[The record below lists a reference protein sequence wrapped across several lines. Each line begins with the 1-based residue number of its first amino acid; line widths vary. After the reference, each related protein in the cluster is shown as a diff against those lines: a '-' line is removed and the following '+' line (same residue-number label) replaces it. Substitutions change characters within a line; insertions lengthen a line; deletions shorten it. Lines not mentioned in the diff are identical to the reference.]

1 MSDFTTHL
9 AELNR
14 LGFIMPEARG
24 MIANSLLA
32 SDALAQD
39 AQPALSTTASGGIPA
54 FMSAWV
60 DPALIK
66 VAFAPMRA
74 AALLGEVRKG
84 DWVPRPAIFPMI
96 ETTGEVS
103 SYGDWNGN
111 GQVSLNPTYPD
122 RQSYHYQVF
131 VSWGE
136 MELALAGQ
144 ARLHWADR
152 LPQAPALKLKKIHT
166 L

>member
-54 FMSAWV
+54 FMSAWSIR
-60 DPALIK
+60 PLSRSPSPPCARRNCW
-66 VAFAPMRA
+66 ARS
-74 AALLGEVRKG
+74 VRG
-84 DWVPRPAIFPMI
+84 
-96 ETTGEVS
+96 TG
-103 SYGDWNGN
+103 
-111 GQVSLNPTYPD
+111 
-122 RQSYHYQVF
+122 
-131 VSWGE
+131 
-136 MELALAGQ
+136 
-144 ARLHWADR
+144 
-152 LPQAPALKLKKIHT
+152 
-166 L
+166 